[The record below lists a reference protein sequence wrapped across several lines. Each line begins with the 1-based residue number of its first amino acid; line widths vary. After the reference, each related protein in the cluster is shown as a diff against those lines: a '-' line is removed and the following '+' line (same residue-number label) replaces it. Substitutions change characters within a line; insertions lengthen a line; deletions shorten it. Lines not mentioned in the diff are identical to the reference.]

1 LQQRETSSSS
11 PAQLKWL
18 LLGEFPET
26 ITELLLPFMV
36 FSFPL
41 TFMLSRIKMTCNLPC
56 LSKPLYSAL
65 ASNFPPASALLQ
77 INPGSVH
84 IRGQKFSPSTGRI
97 TNNTHTHKKNPSRS
111 LAICMLSTPSC
122 PSSTAQAGLLLKAQ
136 CCHCHSVVL
145 ECSLNEHRRASR
157 CPELSCTPGNQ
168 HHTEDA
174 QTEQQHQE
182 DTAAQERSSALM
194 LTVEETT

>member
-1 LQQRETSSSS
+1 MQQRETSSSS

-18 LLGEFPET
+18 LLGEFPEM

-77 INPGSVH
+77 TNPGSVH
-84 IRGQKFSPSTGRI
+84 IRGQKFSPSLW
-97 TNNTHTHKKNPSRS
+97 HTHAHTQKPASLLLPSAASRWIYEHQEQKPS
-111 LAICMLSTPSC
+111 ASSAATPGG
-122 PSSTAQAGLLLKAQ
+122 PQAGLAPPDAKM
-136 CCHCHSVVL
+136 CCHITNGNGIENLSVCL
-145 ECSLNEHRRASR
+145 
-157 CPELSCTPGNQ
+157 PEFPFPPFPAPTMRG
-168 HHTEDA
+168 
-174 QTEQQHQE
+174 
-182 DTAAQERSSALM
+182 
-194 LTVEETT
+194 